1 MRALIAN
8 PFGIG
13 DLLFS
18 LPLVR
23 AVRAA
28 EPDAFIGILCNA
40 RTEELVGC
48 WPELNWRLAFE
59 KDEFRRRWK
68 SSRAAGVRLLSRALG
83 EIRRQR
89 FDALIDLSL
98 GWHTGFA
105 GLLCGIRRRIGF
117 NFRGR
122 GRFLTEALRLQEFSS
137 RPVADYYLDLLK
149 PLGLPRPAA
158 GLGWELAL
166 PEEARQRAG
175 EYLRRE
181 QLAGAELAAVVPGGG
196 ASWGP
201 NARYKQWPPERFAQ
215 AADHLTRQHQLKI
228 LLIGDAS
235 EESLCRE
242 VAARMSAPPAAIVQV
257 PSLLTLAGIL
267 RRCRLALGN
276 DGGTLHL
283 AEAMG
288 TPAVSIFGPVD
299 PAVYGPP
306 PGSIL
311 HRVVAKRLACRPC
324 YRSFRFPPC
333 PWDNACLKDLE
344 VAPVIEA
351 ADDLLNRKADR

>member
-1 MRALIAN
+1 MRFLIAN

-13 DLLFS
+13 DVLFS

-23 AVRAA
+23 AIRAA
-28 EPDAFIGILCNA
+28 EPDAFIGYLCNK
-40 RTEELVGC
+40 RTEELVAC
-48 WPELNWRLAFE
+48 WRELNWSHAFE

-68 SSRAAGVRLLSRALG
+68 SSRRAGVRFLSETLG
-83 EIRRQR
+83 RVREQR
-89 FDALIDLSL
+89 FDLLVDLSL

-105 GLLCGIRRRIGF
+105 GLLYGIRRRVGF

-122 GRFLTEALRLQEFSS
+122 GRFLTEALPLQGFSS
-137 RPVADYYLDLLK
+137 RPVADYYLDMLQ
-149 PLGLPRPAA
+149 PLGLPRPNRTT
-158 GLGWELAL
+158 WDISL
-166 PEEARQRAG
+166 PEEAKQRAD
-175 EYLRRE
+175 EYLQRNG
-181 QLAGAELAAVVPGGG
+181 LAGENLAAIVPGGG

-215 AADHLTRQHQLKI
+215 AAGHLAKRHQMKI
-228 LLIGDAS
+228 LLVGDTG
-235 EESLCRE
+235 EQTLCGE
-242 VAARMSAPPAAIVQV
+242 VAHRMSAPPAAIVQV

-283 AEAMG
+283 AEAVG
-288 TPAVSIFGPVD
+288 TPSVSIFGPVD

-306 PGSIL
+306 PGSGLL

-333 PWDNACLKDLE
+333 PWDNACLKNLE
-344 VAPVIEA
+344 VAAVTGA
-351 ADDLLNRKADR
+351 ADELLKGYTP